1 MRAKALLLL
10 CLALAMLAILTM
22 GSGLAWCQEPTAER
36 SGEEGIEQAKE
47 VEKAP
52 PKLPEEAP
60 GYFPKGVPSPA
71 GSLELSSITTALGPA
86 SGVLAPYGNPA
97 AYDTLQRGWN
107 IHKLGPFNV
116 SPFLEYDG
124 IYRSNIF
131 QTSSDKKSDYINNI
145 NPGVHVELPIA
156 QRHKLSLG
164 YLGNFFIYST
174 YSDQSHYDQ
183 NVNLEALLNFRGG
196 LSLLMGNAFRYAVEE
211 PSGTEPRSRPYI
223 RDTPYFRA
231 SYRLADKWRAEGFYQ
246 FDLLNFSPGTDNI
259 NNLNSYQ
266 EQAGGVSLYY
276 KFWPKTSALVQ
287 YIMTSRTYP
296 DSPESNSITYS
307 PLIGLTFDPTAKI
320 SGTVK
325 VGYTFVNYTHEDPSR
340 TNSSPSGF
348 AMSMNTLYR
357 CSRYT
362 RVSLTLQRSKQDDI
376 DTITNSPFWNT
387 GVFVNLSHD
396 WHRFKATSYVGFAYQ
411 NNSYINQTLDVGT
424 GEFKKRVDNLY
435 FLNAGVSRPLT
446 RWLRARL
453 DYSYIDRSSNI
464 SGNSYNDNRFLFG
477 LQTSF

>member
-1 MRAKALLLL
+1 MKARTRLLL
-10 CLALAMLAILTM
+10 CL
-22 GSGLAWCQEPTAER
+22 GLALLVFTFVGSKSAWCLNQPDER
-36 SGEEGIEQAKE
+36 LGD
-47 VEKAP
+47 
-52 PKLPEEAP
+52 EEAEEAKKQEKPPPPLPQEKP
-60 GYFPKGVPSPA
+60 GYFPTGTPTPA
-71 GSLELSSITTALGPA
+71 GSLELSSITTALGPT

-145 NPGVHVELPIA
+145 NPGIRVELPIA

-183 NVNLEALLNFRGG
+183 NVNLEGLLNFRGG
-196 LSLLMGNAFRYAVEE
+196 LSVVMGNAFRYAVEE
-211 PSGTEPRSRPYI
+211 PSGEEPRSRPYI

-231 SYRLADKWRAEGFYQ
+231 AYRFADKWRVEGFYQ
-246 FDLLNFSPGTDNI
+246 FDLLNFSPGSEGI
-259 NNLNSYQ
+259 NDLNSYR

-287 YIMTSRTYP
+287 YIMTSRVYP
-296 DSPESNSITYS
+296 DSPESNSLTYS
-307 PLIGLTFDPTAKI
+307 PLVGLTFDPTAKI

-325 VGYTFVNYTHEDPSR
+325 LGYTFVNYTNENPIR
-340 TNSSPSGF
+340 NNSPSGF
-348 AMSMNTLYR
+348 AMSVNTLYR
-357 CSRYT
+357 YSRYT
-362 RVSLTLQRSKQDDI
+362 SLTLTLQRSKQDDI
-376 DTITNSPFWNT
+376 DTANNSPFWNT
-387 GVFVNLSHD
+387 GLFVTLRHD

-411 NNSYINQTLDVGT
+411 NNYYINETLDVGT

-435 FLNAGVSRPLT
+435 YLNAGVSRPLT
-446 RWLRARL
+446 RWLRVRL
-453 DYSYIDRSSNI
+453 DYSYIDRNSNI

-477 LQTSF
+477 FQASF